1 MRVMVLGSGGRE
13 HALSHAIAASP
24 LLTELF
30 VAPGNPGTASIATNV
45 PIRATD
51 IPALVAFAVEKQ
63 MDLVIPGPEAPL
75 VAGIADA
82 LAAACIACCG
92 PSAAAAQL
100 EGSKRFTKEIAD
112 AAGIPTAAWESFDDA
127 DDAHDYVEEIGA
139 PIVIKADGLAAG
151 KGVVVAL
158 TLDEA
163 HEAITAIMEDKV
175 HGAAGAEVVIE
186 ECLAGEEISV
196 FALCDG
202 LDALY
207 LGCAADHKRVGDGDT
222 GPNTGGM
229 GAISPP
235 PWATPAVIEETMER
249 IIRPALAEMARRGTP
264 FRGFLFAGLMV
275 EEDGP
280 KLIEFNV
287 RFGDPECETL
297 LPLLRSDL
305 LPALLAAT
313 DGTLKHVDLRW
324 KDAASATVVMC
335 SKGYPGAYATGG
347 EIFGLEEAGALPD
360 VSIFHAG
367 TMADQGGILA
377 NGGRVLAVN
386 AVGKD
391 LEEAVSRAYAAVD
404 VIEWTDG
411 FCRRDIGRRAMAT
424 RRRWP

>member
-1 MRVMVLGSGGRE
+1 MRVLIIGSGGRE
-13 HALSHAIAASP
+13 HALAWAISASP

-30 VAPGNPGTASIATNV
+30 VAPGNPGTASFATNV
-45 PIRATD
+45 PLRTND
-51 IPALVAFAVEKQ
+51 IAGLVNFAVAQKI
-63 MDLVIPGPEAPL
+63 DLVVPGPEAPL
-75 VAGIADA
+75 VAGLADA
-82 LAAACIACCG
+82 LAAQHIACCG

-112 AAGIPTAAWESFDDA
+112 AAGIPTAAWQAFTEADA
-127 DDAHDYVEEIGA
+127 AHDYVEAMGA

-151 KGVVVAL
+151 KGVVVAT

-163 HEAITAIMEDKV
+163 HEAVTSIMEDKV
-175 HGAAGAEVVIE
+175 HGAAGTEVVIE
-186 ECLAGEEISV
+186 QCLVGEEISV

-202 LDALY
+202 EDALY

-235 PWATPAVIEETMER
+235 PWAAQAIIDETMAR
-249 IIRPALAEMARRGTP
+249 IIRPALAEMAQRGMP

-275 EEDGP
+275 EADGP

-297 LPLLRSDL
+297 LPLLRSDI
-305 LPALLAAT
+305 LPALVAAT
-313 DGTLKHVDLRW
+313 DGTLRHVDLRW
-324 KDAASATVVMC
+324 RDAASATVVMC

-347 EIFGLEEAGALPD
+347 EIFGLEEAGELPE
-360 VSIFHAG
+360 VTIFHAG

-386 AVGKD
+386 ATGAD
-391 LEEAVSRAYAAVD
+391 LEEAVTRAYAAID
-404 VIEWTDG
+404 KIEWADG
-411 FCRRDIGRRAMAT
+411 FCRRDIGRRAIFAAKFKG
-424 RRRWP
+424 